1 MFSRRRSH
9 RPNRFSMVA
18 MDAIDA
24 LHVYP
29 LRDVVAHDLTLE
41 SGHECVCGPTIEPVA
56 GCWIVRHH
64 ALDGREHHEPN
75 HDRAA
80 CPVCNDD

>member
-1 MFSRRRSH
+1 MFFLRRAAKRYG
-9 RPNRFSMVA
+9 VA
-18 MDAIDA
+18 ALDAIDV

-29 LRDVVAHDLTLE
+29 VADVVAHDRTMD
-41 SGHECVCGPTIEPVA
+41 SGHDCVCGPSVVPVA
-56 GCWIVRHH
+56 GCWLITHH

-80 CPVCNDD
+80 CPVCDDD